1 MADKTSTLKEI
12 QKYVS
17 KGQLDKAISEM
28 EKLVSSSPDGNM
40 LNTLGD
46 LYLKKAIKQKAA
58 ESYHKAANF
67 FRHEG
72 FSLKAMALYKK
83 VLNINPSEPDAL
95 YSIGELNEEKGLITD
110 AIRYYLA
117 TAESFVK
124 SGQKEK
130 ILDVYEKVL
139 SLSPT
144 NVPLRNKVA
153 EIFLKEGLSSDA
165 SREYVFVA
173 RIHDENNEIEN
184 AQEYYNKAL
193 ELVPLCKEA
202 VLGLSRLYEKSGE
215 KDKAVDQMKEAA
227 ALFPEDTEVLVRC
240 AELSLSH
247 DDRETAKNA
256 LSKVTEID
264 PDHIGAKRMLA
275 EILLKEGEKDKAWD
289 EYHVVIDEM
298 ISNENYGEAIS
309 LLESFREIDAVE
321 TGKRLIAIYKQQND
335 SDHLSDELVRLA
347 DKLSE
352 NSETHEALIFYKEA
366 LEIKPDDP
374 FIRQKIVDIEGI
386 PVEKVSEESRAEK
399 QPVKEHI
406 SVKAEKSADEIF
418 TEVDIFARYGLLNEA
433 QKLLEGLKSR
443 EPENIDVRT
452 RLITVYKELQEKE
465 LAVSECLIAH
475 DLLQG
480 LGNKGAAEK
489 MIEEATS
496 IDPDDPRLKATVQAF
511 QETLSIE
518 PTSFAVPESSEPVG
532 AVLEEQ
538 TIDAAPEGSEPAG
551 AVFEEQTTEDLHE
564 RISEADVYAQ
574 QGLTQEAKE
583 ILETL
588 QGIYPDNSEVEER
601 LRRLAEMASEDE
613 PVTAPEHD
621 RVEQDVYEIEEETPV
636 EPAVD
641 TSEVTQ
647 DVSPQEP
654 GAADNQGYEDFSI
667 SEEDIIEAE
676 DVPEPVFDSDV
687 MEVFDEFKK
696 GLEKELGDE
705 DSETHYN
712 LGIAYKEMG
721 LLDDAIKEFQTSRK
735 DPARNT
741 QSLTMLGL
749 CYIDKGLF
757 TLAIDSLEKARA
769 AIDAKDES
777 YWAIQYDLASAHERN
792 GDFEEALKLYTEVY
806 GWNAKF
812 RNVSDKV
819 NAVKAELSSGD
830 TQKKKKERRDRV
842 SYL

>member
-17 KGQLDKAISEM
+17 RGQLDKGISEM
-28 EKLVSSSPDGNM
+28 EKLVVSSPDGNM
-40 LNTLGD
+40 FNMLGD
-46 LYLKKAIKQKAA
+46 LYLKKGIKQKAA

-72 FSLKAMALYKK
+72 FSLKALALYKK
-83 VLNINPSEPDAL
+83 VLNINPSETDAL

-153 EIFLKEGLSSDA
+153 DIFLKEGLSSDA
-165 SREYVFVA
+165 AKEYVFVA
-173 RIHDENNEIEN
+173 RIYDENNEMEN

-202 VLGLSRLYEKSGE
+202 VLGLSRLYEKIGE
-215 KDKAVDQMKEAA
+215 KDKALDQMKEAA
-227 ALFPEDTEVLVRC
+227 ALFPEDTGVLVRC

-247 DDRETAKNA
+247 DDHETAKNA
-256 LSKVTEID
+256 LSKVIETDSSNID
-264 PDHIGAKRMLA
+264 AKRMLG
-275 EILLKEGEKDKAWD
+275 EILLKEGAKDKAWY

-321 TGKRLIAIYKQQND
+321 IGKRLITIYKQQKD

-352 NSETHEALIFYKEA
+352 NSETREALIFYKEA

-374 FIRQKIVDIEGI
+374 IIRQKIVDIEG
-386 PVEKVSEESRAEK
+386 VSKEEVIEEPRAEK

-418 TEVDIFARYGLLNEA
+418 TEVDIFARYGLLSEA

-465 LAVSECLIAH
+465 LAVSECLITH

-480 LGNKGAAEK
+480 LGKKEAAEK

-511 QETLSIE
+511 QEILPIE
-518 PTSFAVPESSEPVG
+518 PTSDAVPDSSETAG
-532 AVLEEQ
+532 AMLEEQ
-538 TIDAAPEGSEPAG
+538 TTD
-551 AVFEEQTTEDLHE
+551 DLHE
-564 RISEADVYAQ
+564 RISEADVYVQ

-601 LRRLAEMASEDE
+601 LRRLAEMARQDE
-613 PVTAPEHD
+613 PVTTPEHD
-621 RVEQDVYEIEEETPV
+621 RVEQDVYEIEEDTPL

-641 TSEVTQ
+641 ISEVAQ
-647 DVSPQEP
+647 DVSLQEP
-654 GAADNQGYEDFSI
+654 GAADYEGYEDLSI
-667 SEEDIIEAE
+667 SEEEIIEAD
-676 DVPEPVFDSDV
+676 DVPEPVFDSEV

-696 GLEKELGDE
+696 GLEKEIGDE

-735 DPARNT
+735 DSARNT

-757 TLAIDSLEKARA
+757 TLAIDSLEKALA
-769 AIDAKDES
+769 VIDTKDES
-777 YWAIQYDLASAHERN
+777 YWAVQYDLASAYEKN

-819 NAVKAELSSGD
+819 NAMNAELSSGE